1 MPEHAAATAV
11 CATFSLQDLNS
22 QLAQS
27 APASELPRQER
38 DALFAEFQPLV
49 RRLIRQ
55 YGDTPELRQ
64 DLSGEIYCRFC
75 ALLDAYDPAR
85 GVPLRPYLVRQ
96 LTASVYTYARAGWR
110 SEKRETSLDAI
121 TGGEWLGQHADPT
134 SEWDEHVATEQALRS
149 LPDAI
154 AKLPKRQRQVLIWRY
169 YEEQSFEEIA
179 SRLSV
184 EVSTTRSLL
193 RHAINNL
200 RRAVSAEAA

>member
-1 MPEHAAATAV
+1 MPENAA
-11 CATFSLQDLNS
+11 CATLSLQDLNS
-22 QLAQS
+22 QFARS
-27 APASELPRQER
+27 APASYLQRQER
-38 DALFAEFQPLV
+38 DALYSEFQPLV

-75 ALLDAYDPAR
+75 ALLEAYDPAR

-110 SEKRETSLDAI
+110 SEKRETSLDAFSD
-121 TGGEWLGQHADPT
+121 GEWPGHHADPT
-134 SEWDEHVATEQALRS
+134 SGWDEHVATEQLFRS

-169 YEEQSFEEIA
+169 YEEQSFEDIA
-179 SRLSV
+179 ARLSV

-193 RHAINNL
+193 RHALNNL